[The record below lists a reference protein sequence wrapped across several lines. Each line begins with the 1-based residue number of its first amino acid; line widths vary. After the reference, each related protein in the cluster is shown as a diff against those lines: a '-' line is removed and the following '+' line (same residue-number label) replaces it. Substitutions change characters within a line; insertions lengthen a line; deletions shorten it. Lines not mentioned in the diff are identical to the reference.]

1 MKELLSDNDPE
12 KIVIC
17 IEVRSFFSFVNAM
30 IGKLFHGGLFLHQF
44 KPFLDSRIN
53 SIRDAGYP
61 DLAKAI
67 VDDLDCLEHELQMFR
82 ELRDAG
88 ASSFIAAHLD
98 ARLQTWRDTRIFAEL
113 EIQVQWDRVDR
124 VESNLA
130 IRSSSLDKLDFS
142 ITSCETKID
151 QLRRELRE
159 EEKTLSILQMT
170 KIQDQQAHTALSDE
184 LKSLKQK
191 LVETEEIA
199 MKTLASTEESIR
211 AELQDELRQA
221 YDEKLSKFSQQ
232 IFSHG
237 LDV

>member
-1 MKELLSDNDPE
+1 MQ
-12 KIVIC
+12 
-17 IEVRSFFSFVNAM
+17 R
-30 IGKLFHGGLFLHQF
+30 
-44 KPFLDSRIN
+44 
-53 SIRDAGYP
+53 
-61 DLAKAI
+61 
-67 VDDLDCLEHELQMFR
+67 
-82 ELRDAG
+82 
-88 ASSFIAAHLD
+88 
-98 ARLQTWRDTRIFAEL
+98 
-113 EIQVQWDRVDR
+113 DRVDR
-124 VESNLA
+124 VEANLA
-130 IRSSSLDKLDFS
+130 IRSSLLDKLDFS
-142 ITSCETKID
+142 ITSCEAKID

-221 YDEKLSKFSQQ
+221 YEEKLSKFSQQ